1 MLKNFLHKSLQI
13 ITLTALF
20 AAMPTVICAQEP
32 HETAQNTPEAA
43 QNTPEAAQITP
54 EAAQNTA
61 QPTSN
66 LEAALPSAVPTPPA
80 AKTDSQCYESFTYA
94 NALLRAENAYVRRK
108 YTTVIEILKPIFENL
123 QCIDDSNAIIE
134 IELLLGVSYLE
145 QNNKALA
152 DTFFLNVLR
161 SDPDHIVGSVI
172 TLPESSARYIED
184 LRIQHADE
192 LDSLRSERSP
202 NTVIE
207 SLYILTE
214 KEQHP
219 YWINFLPFGAGVF
232 QMHQTAWGAVYASL
246 QLAGITLSI
255 LGGGMVEYYRGENFT
270 YTPQNAVHAHNWQTA
285 QIIGISMLA
294 AGYIASV
301 IHALIIHEDSTM
313 IIHSPTQTRPDI
325 AHNAGPFILPDGGGI
340 AYSTKF

>member
-1 MLKNFLHKSLQI
+1 MLKTFLHKSLQVM
-13 ITLTALF
+13 TLTVLF
-20 AAMPTVICAQEP
+20 AAAPTTICAQE
-32 HETAQNTPEAA
+32 TPETT
-43 QNTPEAAQITP
+43 QSTPETTQITP

-66 LEAALPSAVPTPPA
+66 LEAALPSAVPTLPA
-80 AKTDSQCYESFTYA
+80 NKTDSQCYESFTYA

-123 QCIDDSNAIIE
+123 QCIDDPNVIIE

-145 QNNKALA
+145 QNNAALA

-161 SDPDHIVGSVI
+161 SEPDHVVGSVI

-184 LRIQHADE
+184 LRTQHAEE
-192 LDSLRSERSP
+192 LDLLRSERSP
-202 NTVIE
+202 NTIIE
-207 SLYILTE
+207 SLYIVTE

-232 QMHQTAWGAVYASL
+232 QMHETAWGAIYASL
-246 QLAGITLSI
+246 QLTGITLSI

-270 YTPQNAVHAHNWQTA
+270 YTPQNAVYAHNWQTA

-294 AGYIASV
+294 AGYVASV